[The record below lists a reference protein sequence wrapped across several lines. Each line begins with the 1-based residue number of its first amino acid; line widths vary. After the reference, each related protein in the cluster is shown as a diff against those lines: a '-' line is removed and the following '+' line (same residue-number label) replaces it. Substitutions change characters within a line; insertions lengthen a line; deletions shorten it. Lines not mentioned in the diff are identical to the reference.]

1 MKTKQNKKKSREFR
15 SRLFYKNKMYFIAS
29 VIMTIVMSFLNLMIS
44 WLIQQIMD
52 SMANQNMQS
61 VVRCAWIA
69 ASVVIAYTVANAVYR
84 AVYPRFLQRA
94 MQQYRDY
101 AFSRLTQK
109 SLRSFS
115 KEGTALYVSA
125 LTNDCTSIENNY
137 LAATFTLIELL
148 FCFLGALI
156 MMLYYSPVML
166 VLAVALSFLPVAV
179 SMTAG
184 NRLTEQEKEISKKN
198 ERFVSIVNEL
208 LSGFPVIKSFRA
220 EAQASRL
227 FSQRNEQAEEAKKNK
242 RRTEQL
248 ISLLA
253 NDAGI
258 IAQMGIFL
266 AGAWLAISGKGVTA
280 GVVIVFVQLM
290 NYILNPISQVP
301 LLWSNRK
308 AAIALMEKLS
318 DALSENVREE
328 GREKLNGFSEKIEV
342 KDLTYGYEPESPV
355 LKDLDV
361 QFDAGKS
368 YAIVGGSGS
377 GKSTLLNLLMGSSS
391 NYQGEI
397 CIDGVSIK
405 NIESESLYQLMTSV
419 QQNVFVFNDTIR
431 NNVTMFHEF
440 PDKEVTLALERS
452 GLSEFIEKRGE
463 DFVCGENGANLSG
476 GERQRISIARALLR
490 KSPILLVDEATAA
503 LDAATARAVSFS
515 ILNLVGMTRIVV
527 THRLEEAI
535 LRRYD
540 KILVMKNGTI
550 CEQEISIRL
559 CSRKDNFILCFRLRT
574 EEDNSWCYSSWISQY
589 LQQHE
594 GEWIS
599 RAGHLEQVFS
609 K

>member
-1 MKTKQNKKKSREFR
+1 MKTKQNKKKNREFIHQ
-15 SRLFYKNKMYFIAS
+15 LYYKNRINFIVA
-29 VIMTIVMSFLNLMIS
+29 IILTIAMSSLNLMIS

-52 SMANQNMQS
+52 CTANQDMQAL
-61 VVRCAWIA
+61 VRSAWIA

-156 MMLYYSPVML
+156 MMLYYSPMML

-220 EAQASRL
+220 ETQASRL

-328 GREKLNGFSEKIEV
+328 GREKINGFSEKIEV
-342 KDLTYGYEPESPV
+342 KDLTYGYEPESHV

-440 PDKEVTLALERS
+440 SDKEVTLALERS
-452 GLSEFIEKRGE
+452 GLSELIEKRGE

-550 CEQEISIRL
+550 CEQG
-559 CSRKDNFILCFRLRT
+559 NFDTLMQQKGQF
-574 EEDNSWCYSSWISQY
+574 YSLFQIA
-589 LQQHE
+589 H
-594 GEWIS
+594 
-599 RAGHLEQVFS
+599 
-609 K
+609 

>member
-1 MKTKQNKKKSREFR
+1 MKQNKKKSREFR
-15 SRLFYKNKMYFIAS
+15 CRLFYKNKMCFIAS

-61 VVRCAWIA
+61 AVRCAWIA

-220 EAQASRL
+220 ETQASRL

-342 KDLTYGYEPESPV
+342 KDLTYGYEPESHV

-391 NYQGEI
+391 NYRGEI

-550 CEQEISIRL
+550 CEQG
-559 CSRKDNFILCFRLRT
+559 NFDTLMQQKGQF
-574 EEDNSWCYSSWISQY
+574 YSLFQIA
-589 LQQHE
+589 H
-594 GEWIS
+594 
-599 RAGHLEQVFS
+599 
-609 K
+609 

>member
-1 MKTKQNKKKSREFR
+1 MKTKQNKKKSREFIHQ
-15 SRLFYKNKMYFIAS
+15 LYYKNRMNFI
-29 VIMTIVMSFLNLMIS
+29 VTIILTIAMSSLNLMIS

-52 SMANQNMQS
+52 SMANQNMQA

-148 FCFLGALI
+148 FCFWGALI

-179 SMTAG
+179 SMKAG

-266 AGAWLAISGKGVTA
+266 AGAWLAISNKGVTA

-328 GREKLNGFSEKIEV
+328 GREKLNVFSEKIEV

-397 CIDGVSIK
+397 CIDSVSIK

-440 PDKEVTLALERS
+440 SDKEVTLALERS

-463 DFVCGENGANLSG
+463 DFVCGENGTNLSG

-490 KSPILLVDEATAA
+490 KSPIILVDEATAA

-550 CEQEISIRL
+550 CEQG
-559 CSRKDNFILCFRLRT
+559 NFDTLMQQKGQF
-574 EEDNSWCYSSWISQY
+574 YSLFQIA
-589 LQQHE
+589 H
-594 GEWIS
+594 
-599 RAGHLEQVFS
+599 
-609 K
+609 

>member
-1 MKTKQNKKKSREFR
+1 MKQNKKKSREFR
-15 SRLFYKNKMYFIAS
+15 RRLFYKNKMCFIAS

-101 AFSRLTQK
+101 TFSRLTQK

-220 EAQASRL
+220 ETQASRL

-242 RRTEQL
+242 RRTEQM

-397 CIDGVSIK
+397 CIDSVSIK

-440 PDKEVTLALERS
+440 SDKEVTLALERS

-490 KSPILLVDEATAA
+490 KSPILLVDEATAT

-550 CEQEISIRL
+550 CEQG
-559 CSRKDNFILCFRLRT
+559 NFDTLMQQKGQF
-574 EEDNSWCYSSWISQY
+574 YSLFQIA
-589 LQQHE
+589 H
-594 GEWIS
+594 
-599 RAGHLEQVFS
+599 
-609 K
+609 

>member
-1 MKTKQNKKKSREFR
+1 MKTKQNKKKNREFIHQ
-15 SRLFYKNKMYFIAS
+15 LYYKNRINFI
-29 VIMTIVMSFLNLMIS
+29 VTIILTIAMSSLNLMIS

-52 SMANQNMQS
+52 CTANQDMQAL
-61 VVRCAWIA
+61 VRSAWIVIIV
-69 ASVVIAYTVANAVYR
+69 VVIYTIANVMYR

-156 MMLYYSPVML
+156 MLLYYSPVML

-220 EAQASRL
+220 ETQASRL

-463 DFVCGENGANLSG
+463 EFVCGENGANLSG

-550 CEQEISIRL
+550 CEQG
-559 CSRKDNFILCFRLRT
+559 NFDTLMQQKGQF
-574 EEDNSWCYSSWISQY
+574 YSLFQIA
-589 LQQHE
+589 H
-594 GEWIS
+594 
-599 RAGHLEQVFS
+599 
-609 K
+609 

>member
-1 MKTKQNKKKSREFR
+1 MKQNKKKSREFR
-15 SRLFYKNKMYFIAS
+15 CRLFYKNKMCFIAS

-61 VVRCAWIA
+61 AVRCAWIA

-179 SMTAG
+179 SMKAG

-266 AGAWLAISGKGVTA
+266 AGAWLAISNKGVTA

-328 GREKLNGFSEKIEV
+328 GREKLNVFSEKIEV

-550 CEQEISIRL
+550 CEQG
-559 CSRKDNFILCFRLRT
+559 NFDTLMQQKGQF
-574 EEDNSWCYSSWISQY
+574 YSLFQI
-589 LQQHE
+589 
-594 GEWIS
+594 
-599 RAGHLEQVFS
+599 GH
-609 K
+609 

>member
-1 MKTKQNKKKSREFR
+1 MKTKQNKKKNREFIHQ
-15 SRLFYKNKMYFIAS
+15 LYYKNRINFI
-29 VIMTIVMSFLNLMIS
+29 VTIILTIAMSSLNLMIS

-52 SMANQNMQS
+52 CTANQDMQAL
-61 VVRCAWIA
+61 VRSAWIVIIV
-69 ASVVIAYTVANAVYR
+69 VVIYTIANVMYR

-220 EAQASRL
+220 ETQASRL

-463 DFVCGENGANLSG
+463 EFVCGENGANLSG
-476 GERQRISIARALLR
+476 GERQRISIARALIR

-550 CEQEISIRL
+550 CEQGKFDTL
-559 CSRKDNFILCFRLRT
+559 MQQKGQF
-574 EEDNSWCYSSWISQY
+574 YSLFQIA
-589 LQQHE
+589 H
-594 GEWIS
+594 
-599 RAGHLEQVFS
+599 
-609 K
+609 

>member
-1 MKTKQNKKKSREFR
+1 MKQNKKKSREFKR
-15 SRLFYKNKMYFIAS
+15 RLFYKNKMCFIAS

-137 LAATFTLIELL
+137 LAATFTLIEFL

-220 EAQASRL
+220 ETQASRL

-342 KDLTYGYEPESPV
+342 KDLTYGYEPESHV

-391 NYQGEI
+391 NYRGEI

-419 QQNVFVFNDTIR
+419 QQNVFIFNDTIR

-440 PDKEVTLALERS
+440 PDREVTLALERS

-490 KSPILLVDEATAA
+490 KSPIILVDEATAA

-540 KILVMKNGTI
+540 KIFVMKNGTI
-550 CEQEISIRL
+550 CEQG
-559 CSRKDNFILCFRLRT
+559 NFDTLMQQKGQF
-574 EEDNSWCYSSWISQY
+574 YSLFQIA
-589 LQQHE
+589 H
-594 GEWIS
+594 
-599 RAGHLEQVFS
+599 
-609 K
+609 

>member
-1 MKTKQNKKKSREFR
+1 MKHNKKKSREFR
-15 SRLFYKNKMYFIAS
+15 RRLFYKNKMCFIAS

-61 VVRCAWIA
+61 AVRCAWIA

-137 LAATFTLIELL
+137 LAATFTLIEFL

-220 EAQASRL
+220 ETQASRL

-266 AGAWLAISGKGVTA
+266 AGAWLAISNKGVTA

-342 KDLTYGYEPESPV
+342 KDLTYGYEPESHV

-391 NYQGEI
+391 NYRGEI

-419 QQNVFVFNDTIR
+419 QQNVFIFNDTIR

-440 PDKEVTLALERS
+440 PDREVTLALERS

-540 KILVMKNGTI
+540 KIFVMKNGTI
-550 CEQEISIRL
+550 CEQG
-559 CSRKDNFILCFRLRT
+559 NFDTLMQQKGQF
-574 EEDNSWCYSSWISQY
+574 YSLFQIA
-589 LQQHE
+589 H
-594 GEWIS
+594 
-599 RAGHLEQVFS
+599 
-609 K
+609 

>member
-1 MKTKQNKKKSREFR
+1 MKTKQNKKKNREFIHQ
-15 SRLFYKNKMYFIAS
+15 LYYKNRINFI
-29 VIMTIVMSFLNLMIS
+29 VTIILTIAMSSLNLMIS

-52 SMANQNMQS
+52 CTANQDMQAL
-61 VVRCAWIA
+61 VRSAWIVIIV
-69 ASVVIAYTVANAVYR
+69 VVIYTIANVMYR

-220 EAQASRL
+220 ETQASRL

-440 PDKEVTLALERS
+440 SDKEVTLALERS
-452 GLSEFIEKRGE
+452 GLSELIEKRGE
-463 DFVCGENGANLSG
+463 EFVCGENGANLSG

-550 CEQEISIRL
+550 CEQG
-559 CSRKDNFILCFRLRT
+559 NFDTLMQQKGQF
-574 EEDNSWCYSSWISQY
+574 YSLFQIA
-589 LQQHE
+589 H
-594 GEWIS
+594 
-599 RAGHLEQVFS
+599 
-609 K
+609 

>member
-1 MKTKQNKKKSREFR
+1 MKQNKKKSREFKR
-15 SRLFYKNKMYFIAS
+15 RLFYKNKMCFIAS

-61 VVRCAWIA
+61 AVRCAWIA

-137 LAATFTLIELL
+137 LAATFTLIEFL

-220 EAQASRL
+220 ETQASRL

-266 AGAWLAISGKGVTA
+266 AGAWLAISNKGVTA

-342 KDLTYGYEPESPV
+342 KDLTYGYEPESHV

-391 NYQGEI
+391 NYRGEI

-419 QQNVFVFNDTIR
+419 QQNVFIFNDTIR

-440 PDKEVTLALERS
+440 PDREVTLALERS

-490 KSPILLVDEATAA
+490 KSPIILVDEATAA

-540 KILVMKNGTI
+540 KIFVMKNGTI
-550 CEQEISIRL
+550 CEQG
-559 CSRKDNFILCFRLRT
+559 NFDTLMQQKGQF
-574 EEDNSWCYSSWISQY
+574 YSLFQIA
-589 LQQHE
+589 H
-594 GEWIS
+594 
-599 RAGHLEQVFS
+599 
-609 K
+609 

>member
-1 MKTKQNKKKSREFR
+1 MKQNKKKSREFR
-15 SRLFYKNKMYFIAS
+15 RRLFYKNKMCFIAS

-101 AFSRLTQK
+101 TFSRLTQK

-137 LAATFTLIELL
+137 LAATFTLIEFL

-220 EAQASRL
+220 ETQASRL

-266 AGAWLAISGKGVTA
+266 AGAWLAISNKGVTA

-342 KDLTYGYEPESPV
+342 KDLTYGYEPESHV

-391 NYQGEI
+391 NYRGEI

-419 QQNVFVFNDTIR
+419 QQNVFIFNDTIR

-440 PDKEVTLALERS
+440 PDREVTLALERS

-540 KILVMKNGTI
+540 KIFVMKNGTI
-550 CEQEISIRL
+550 CEQG
-559 CSRKDNFILCFRLRT
+559 NFDTLMQQKGQF
-574 EEDNSWCYSSWISQY
+574 YSLFQIA
-589 LQQHE
+589 H
-594 GEWIS
+594 
-599 RAGHLEQVFS
+599 
-609 K
+609 

>member
-1 MKTKQNKKKSREFR
+1 MKTKQNKKKNREFIHQ
-15 SRLFYKNKMYFIAS
+15 LYYKNRINFI
-29 VIMTIVMSFLNLMIS
+29 VTIILTIAMSSLNLMIS

-52 SMANQNMQS
+52 CTANQDMQAL
-61 VVRCAWIA
+61 VRSAWIVIIV
-69 ASVVIAYTVANAVYR
+69 VVIYTIANVMYR

-208 LSGFPVIKSFRA
+208 LSGFPVVKSFRA
-220 EAQASRL
+220 ETQASRL

-463 DFVCGENGANLSG
+463 EFVCGENGANLSG

-550 CEQEISIRL
+550 CEQG
-559 CSRKDNFILCFRLRT
+559 NFDTLMQQKGQF
-574 EEDNSWCYSSWISQY
+574 YSLFQIA
-589 LQQHE
+589 H
-594 GEWIS
+594 
-599 RAGHLEQVFS
+599 
-609 K
+609 

>member
-1 MKTKQNKKKSREFR
+1 MKTKQNKKKSREFTHQ
-15 SRLFYKNKMYFIAS
+15 LYYKNRINFI
-29 VIMTIVMSFLNLMIS
+29 VTIILTIAMSSINLMIS

-52 SMANQNMQS
+52 CTANQDMQAL
-61 VVRCAWIA
+61 VRSAWIVIIV
-69 ASVVIAYTVANAVYR
+69 VVIYTIANVMYR

-220 EAQASRL
+220 ETQASRL

-463 DFVCGENGANLSG
+463 EFVCGENGANLSG

-550 CEQEISIRL
+550 CEQG
-559 CSRKDNFILCFRLRT
+559 NFDTLMQQKGQF
-574 EEDNSWCYSSWISQY
+574 YSLFQIA
-589 LQQHE
+589 H
-594 GEWIS
+594 
-599 RAGHLEQVFS
+599 
-609 K
+609 

>member
-1 MKTKQNKKKSREFR
+1 MKTKQNKKKSREFIHQ
-15 SRLFYKNKMYFIAS
+15 LYYKNRMNFI
-29 VIMTIVMSFLNLMIS
+29 VTIILTIAMSSLNLMIS

-52 SMANQNMQS
+52 SMANQNMQA

-148 FCFLGALI
+148 FCFWGALI

-179 SMTAG
+179 SMKAG

-220 EAQASRL
+220 ETQASRL
-227 FSQRNEQAEEAKKNK
+227 FSKRNEQAEEAKKNK

-266 AGAWLAISGKGVTA
+266 AGAWLAISNKGVTA

-328 GREKLNGFSEKIEV
+328 GREKLNVFSEKIEV

-397 CIDGVSIK
+397 CIDSVSIK

-440 PDKEVTLALERS
+440 SDKEVTLALERS

-490 KSPILLVDEATAA
+490 KSPIILVDEATAA

-550 CEQEISIRL
+550 CEQG
-559 CSRKDNFILCFRLRT
+559 NFDTLMQQKGQF
-574 EEDNSWCYSSWISQY
+574 YSLFQIA
-589 LQQHE
+589 H
-594 GEWIS
+594 
-599 RAGHLEQVFS
+599 
-609 K
+609 

>member
-1 MKTKQNKKKSREFR
+1 MKTKQNKKKNREFIHQ
-15 SRLFYKNKMYFIAS
+15 LYYKNRINFI
-29 VIMTIVMSFLNLMIS
+29 VTIILTIAMSSLNLMIS

-52 SMANQNMQS
+52 CTANQDMQAL
-61 VVRCAWIA
+61 VRSAWIVIIV
-69 ASVVIAYTVANAVYR
+69 VVIYTIANVMYR

-109 SLRSFS
+109 RLRSFS

-220 EAQASRL
+220 ETQASRL

-463 DFVCGENGANLSG
+463 EFVCGENGANLSG

-550 CEQEISIRL
+550 CEQG
-559 CSRKDNFILCFRLRT
+559 NFDTLMQQKGQF
-574 EEDNSWCYSSWISQY
+574 YSLFQIA
-589 LQQHE
+589 H
-594 GEWIS
+594 
-599 RAGHLEQVFS
+599 
-609 K
+609 

>member
-1 MKTKQNKKKSREFR
+1 MKTKQNKKKNREFIHQ
-15 SRLFYKNKMYFIAS
+15 LYYKNRINFI
-29 VIMTIVMSFLNLMIS
+29 VTIILTIAMSSLNLMIS

-52 SMANQNMQS
+52 CTANQDMQAL
-61 VVRCAWIA
+61 VRSAWIVIIV
-69 ASVVIAYTVANAVYR
+69 VVIYTIANVMYR

-179 SMTAG
+179 AMTAG

-220 EAQASRL
+220 ETQASRL

-463 DFVCGENGANLSG
+463 EFVCGENGANLSG

-550 CEQEISIRL
+550 CEQG
-559 CSRKDNFILCFRLRT
+559 NFDTLMQQKGQF
-574 EEDNSWCYSSWISQY
+574 YSLFQIA
-589 LQQHE
+589 H
-594 GEWIS
+594 
-599 RAGHLEQVFS
+599 
-609 K
+609 

>member
-1 MKTKQNKKKSREFR
+1 MKTKQNKKKSREFTHQ
-15 SRLFYKNKMYFIAS
+15 LYYKNRINFI
-29 VIMTIVMSFLNLMIS
+29 VTIILTIAMSSLNLMIS

-69 ASVVIAYTVANAVYR
+69 ASVVIAYTVSNAVYR

-342 KDLTYGYEPESPV
+342 KDLTYGYEPESHV

-463 DFVCGENGANLSG
+463 EFVCGENGANLSG

-550 CEQEISIRL
+550 CEQG
-559 CSRKDNFILCFRLRT
+559 NFDTLMQQKGQF
-574 EEDNSWCYSSWISQY
+574 YSLFQIA
-589 LQQHE
+589 H
-594 GEWIS
+594 
-599 RAGHLEQVFS
+599 
-609 K
+609 

>member
-1 MKTKQNKKKSREFR
+1 MKTKQNKKKNREFIHQ
-15 SRLFYKNKMYFIAS
+15 LYYKNRINFI
-29 VIMTIVMSFLNLMIS
+29 VTIILTIAMSSLNLMIS

-52 SMANQNMQS
+52 CTANQDMQAL
-61 VVRCAWIA
+61 VRSAWIVIIV
-69 ASVVIAYTVANAVYR
+69 VVIYTIANVMYR

-156 MMLYYSPVML
+156 MMLYYSPMML

-220 EAQASRL
+220 ETQASRL

-342 KDLTYGYEPESPV
+342 KDLTYGYEPESHV
-355 LKDLDV
+355 LKDMDA

-550 CEQEISIRL
+550 CEQG
-559 CSRKDNFILCFRLRT
+559 NFDTLMQQKGQF
-574 EEDNSWCYSSWISQY
+574 YSLFQIA
-589 LQQHE
+589 H
-594 GEWIS
+594 
-599 RAGHLEQVFS
+599 
-609 K
+609 

>member
-1 MKTKQNKKKSREFR
+1 MKTKQNKKKSREFTHQ
-15 SRLFYKNKMYFIAS
+15 LYYKNRIKFI
-29 VIMTIVMSFLNLMIS
+29 VTIILTIAMSSINLMIS

-137 LAATFTLIELL
+137 LAATFILIELL

-220 EAQASRL
+220 ETQASRL

-266 AGAWLAISGKGVTA
+266 AGAWLAISSKGVTA

-290 NYILNPISQVP
+290 NYVLNPISQVP

-452 GLSEFIEKRGE
+452 GLSEFIEKHGE
-463 DFVCGENGANLSG
+463 EFVCGENGANLSG

-550 CEQEISIRL
+550 CEQG
-559 CSRKDNFILCFRLRT
+559 NFDTLMQQKGQF
-574 EEDNSWCYSSWISQY
+574 YSLFQIA
-589 LQQHE
+589 H
-594 GEWIS
+594 
-599 RAGHLEQVFS
+599 
-609 K
+609 

>member
-1 MKTKQNKKKSREFR
+1 MKTKQNKKKSREFTHQ
-15 SRLFYKNKMYFIAS
+15 LYYKNRINFI
-29 VIMTIVMSFLNLMIS
+29 VTIILTIAMSSINLMIS

-69 ASVVIAYTVANAVYR
+69 ASVVIAYTVSNAVYR

-179 SMTAG
+179 SMKAG
-184 NRLTEQEKEISKKN
+184 NRLAEQEKEISKKN

-220 EAQASRL
+220 ETQASRL

-463 DFVCGENGANLSG
+463 EFVCGENGANLSG

-550 CEQEISIRL
+550 CEQG
-559 CSRKDNFILCFRLRT
+559 NFDTLMQQKGQF
-574 EEDNSWCYSSWISQY
+574 YSLFQIA
-589 LQQHE
+589 H
-594 GEWIS
+594 
-599 RAGHLEQVFS
+599 
-609 K
+609 

>member
-1 MKTKQNKKKSREFR
+1 MKTKQNKKKNREFIHQ
-15 SRLFYKNKMYFIAS
+15 LYYKNRINFIVA
-29 VIMTIVMSFLNLMIS
+29 IILTIAMSSLNLMIS

-52 SMANQNMQS
+52 CTANQDMQAL
-61 VVRCAWIA
+61 VRSAWIA

-137 LAATFTLIELL
+137 LASTFTLIELL

-156 MMLYYSPVML
+156 MMLYYSPMML

-208 LSGFPVIKSFRA
+208 LSGFPIIKSFRA
-220 EAQASRL
+220 ETQASRL

-342 KDLTYGYEPESPV
+342 KDLTYGYEPESHV

-440 PDKEVTLALERS
+440 SDKEVTLALERS
-452 GLSEFIEKRGE
+452 GLSELIEKRGE

-550 CEQEISIRL
+550 CEQG
-559 CSRKDNFILCFRLRT
+559 NFDTLMQQKGQF
-574 EEDNSWCYSSWISQY
+574 YSLFQIA
-589 LQQHE
+589 H
-594 GEWIS
+594 
-599 RAGHLEQVFS
+599 
-609 K
+609 

>member
-1 MKTKQNKKKSREFR
+1 MKTKQNKKKSREFTHQ
-15 SRLFYKNKMYFIAS
+15 LYYKNRINFI
-29 VIMTIVMSFLNLMIS
+29 VTIILTIAMSSINLMIS

-69 ASVVIAYTVANAVYR
+69 ASVVIAYTVSNAVYR

-137 LAATFTLIELL
+137 LASTFTLIELL

-156 MMLYYSPVML
+156 MMLYYSPMML

-208 LSGFPVIKSFRA
+208 LSGFPIIKSFRA
-220 EAQASRL
+220 ETQASRL

-342 KDLTYGYEPESPV
+342 KDLTYGYEPESHV

-440 PDKEVTLALERS
+440 SDKEVTLALERS
-452 GLSEFIEKRGE
+452 GLSELIEKRGE

-550 CEQEISIRL
+550 CEQG
-559 CSRKDNFILCFRLRT
+559 NFDTLMQQKGQF
-574 EEDNSWCYSSWISQY
+574 YSLFQIA
-589 LQQHE
+589 H
-594 GEWIS
+594 
-599 RAGHLEQVFS
+599 
-609 K
+609 

>member
-1 MKTKQNKKKSREFR
+1 MKQNKKKSREFR
-15 SRLFYKNKMYFIAS
+15 RRLFYKNKIHFITS
-29 VIMTIVMSFLNLMIS
+29 VIMTIFMSFLNLMIS

-52 SMANQNMQS
+52 SMANQNMQA

-148 FCFLGALI
+148 FCFWGALI

-179 SMTAG
+179 SMKAG

-220 EAQASRL
+220 EAQASCL

-266 AGAWLAISGKGVTA
+266 AGAWLAISNKGVTA

-328 GREKLNGFSEKIEV
+328 GREKLNVFSEKIEV

-397 CIDGVSIK
+397 CIDSVSIK

-440 PDKEVTLALERS
+440 SDKEVTLALEHS

-490 KSPILLVDEATAA
+490 KSPIILVDEATAA

-540 KILVMKNGTI
+540 KILVMKNGII
-550 CEQEISIRL
+550 CEQG
-559 CSRKDNFILCFRLRT
+559 NFDTLMQQKGQF
-574 EEDNSWCYSSWISQY
+574 YSLFQIA
-589 LQQHE
+589 H
-594 GEWIS
+594 
-599 RAGHLEQVFS
+599 
-609 K
+609 

>member
-1 MKTKQNKKKSREFR
+1 MKTKQNKKKNREFIHQ
-15 SRLFYKNKMYFIAS
+15 LYYKNRINFI
-29 VIMTIVMSFLNLMIS
+29 VTIILTIAMSSLNLMIS

-52 SMANQNMQS
+52 CTANQDMQAL
-61 VVRCAWIA
+61 VRSAWIVIIV
-69 ASVVIAYTVANAVYR
+69 VVIYTIANVMYR

-220 EAQASRL
+220 ETQASRL

-463 DFVCGENGANLSG
+463 EFVCGENGANLSG

-550 CEQEISIRL
+550 CEQGKFDTL
-559 CSRKDNFILCFRLRT
+559 MQQKGQF
-574 EEDNSWCYSSWISQY
+574 YSLFQIA
-589 LQQHE
+589 H
-594 GEWIS
+594 
-599 RAGHLEQVFS
+599 
-609 K
+609 

>member
-1 MKTKQNKKKSREFR
+1 MKTKQNKKKSREFTHQ
-15 SRLFYKNKMYFIAS
+15 LYYKNRINFI
-29 VIMTIVMSFLNLMIS
+29 VTIILTIAMSSINLMIS

-69 ASVVIAYTVANAVYR
+69 ASVVIAYTVSNAVYR

-220 EAQASRL
+220 ETQASRL
-227 FSQRNEQAEEAKKNK
+227 FSQRNEQTEEAKKNK

-266 AGAWLAISGKGVTA
+266 AGAWLAISNKGVTA

-342 KDLTYGYEPESPV
+342 KDLTYGYEPESHV

-419 QQNVFVFNDTIR
+419 QQNVFIFNDTIR

-440 PDKEVTLALERS
+440 PDREVTLALERS

-550 CEQEISIRL
+550 CEQG
-559 CSRKDNFILCFRLRT
+559 NFDTLMQQKGQF
-574 EEDNSWCYSSWISQY
+574 YSLFQIA
-589 LQQHE
+589 H
-594 GEWIS
+594 
-599 RAGHLEQVFS
+599 
-609 K
+609 

>member
-1 MKTKQNKKKSREFR
+1 MKTKQNKKKNREFIHQ
-15 SRLFYKNKMYFIAS
+15 LYYKNRINFI
-29 VIMTIVMSFLNLMIS
+29 VTIILTIAMSSLNLMIS

-52 SMANQNMQS
+52 CTANQDMQAL
-61 VVRCAWIA
+61 VRSAWIVIIV
-69 ASVVIAYTVANAVYR
+69 VVIYTIANVMYR

-220 EAQASRL
+220 ETQASRL

-463 DFVCGENGANLSG
+463 EFVCGENGANLSG

-515 ILNLVGMTRIVV
+515 ILNLVGMTIIVV

-550 CEQEISIRL
+550 CEQGKFDTL
-559 CSRKDNFILCFRLRT
+559 MQQKGQF
-574 EEDNSWCYSSWISQY
+574 YSLFQIA
-589 LQQHE
+589 H
-594 GEWIS
+594 
-599 RAGHLEQVFS
+599 
-609 K
+609 

>member
-1 MKTKQNKKKSREFR
+1 MKQNKKKSREFKR
-15 SRLFYKNKMYFIAS
+15 RLFYKNKMCFIAS

-137 LAATFTLIELL
+137 LAATFTLIEFL

-220 EAQASRL
+220 ETQASRL

-463 DFVCGENGANLSG
+463 EFVCGENGANLSG

-550 CEQEISIRL
+550 CEQG
-559 CSRKDNFILCFRLRT
+559 NFDTLMQQKGQF
-574 EEDNSWCYSSWISQY
+574 YSLFQIA
-589 LQQHE
+589 H
-594 GEWIS
+594 
-599 RAGHLEQVFS
+599 
-609 K
+609 

>member
-1 MKTKQNKKKSREFR
+1 MKTKQNKKKNREFIHQ
-15 SRLFYKNKMYFIAS
+15 LYYKNRINFI
-29 VIMTIVMSFLNLMIS
+29 VTIILTIAMSSLNLMIS

-52 SMANQNMQS
+52 CTANQDMQAL
-61 VVRCAWIA
+61 VRSAWIVIIV
-69 ASVVIAYTVANAVYR
+69 VVIYTIANVMYR

-220 EAQASRL
+220 ETQASRL

-463 DFVCGENGANLSG
+463 EFVCGENGANLSG

-540 KILVMKNGTI
+540 KILVMKNGKI
-550 CEQEISIRL
+550 CEQG
-559 CSRKDNFILCFRLRT
+559 NFDTLMQQKGQF
-574 EEDNSWCYSSWISQY
+574 YSLFQIA
-589 LQQHE
+589 H
-594 GEWIS
+594 
-599 RAGHLEQVFS
+599 
-609 K
+609 

>member
-1 MKTKQNKKKSREFR
+1 MKTKQNKKKNREFIHQ
-15 SRLFYKNKMYFIAS
+15 LYYKNRINFI
-29 VIMTIVMSFLNLMIS
+29 VTIILTIAMSSLNLMIS

-52 SMANQNMQS
+52 CTANQDMQAL
-61 VVRCAWIA
+61 VRSAWIVIIV
-69 ASVVIAYTVANAVYR
+69 VVIYTIANVMYR

-220 EAQASRL
+220 ETQASRL

-342 KDLTYGYEPESPV
+342 KDLTYGYEPESHV

-550 CEQEISIRL
+550 CEQGKFDTL
-559 CSRKDNFILCFRLRT
+559 MQQKGQF
-574 EEDNSWCYSSWISQY
+574 YSLFQIA
-589 LQQHE
+589 H
-594 GEWIS
+594 
-599 RAGHLEQVFS
+599 
-609 K
+609 

>member
-1 MKTKQNKKKSREFR
+1 MKTKQNKKKNREFIHQ
-15 SRLFYKNKMYFIAS
+15 LYYKNRINFIA
-29 VIMTIVMSFLNLMIS
+29 TIILTIAMSSLNLMIS

-52 SMANQNMQS
+52 CTANQDMQAL
-61 VVRCAWIA
+61 VRSAWIVIIV
-69 ASVVIAYTVANAVYR
+69 VVIYTIANVMYR

-220 EAQASRL
+220 ETQASRL

-342 KDLTYGYEPESPV
+342 KDLTYGYEPESHV

-391 NYQGEI
+391 NYRGEI

-550 CEQEISIRL
+550 CEQG
-559 CSRKDNFILCFRLRT
+559 NFDTLMQQKGQF
-574 EEDNSWCYSSWISQY
+574 YSLFQIA
-589 LQQHE
+589 H
-594 GEWIS
+594 
-599 RAGHLEQVFS
+599 
-609 K
+609 

>member
-1 MKTKQNKKKSREFR
+1 MKTKQNKKKNREFIHQ
-15 SRLFYKNKMYFIAS
+15 LYYKNRINFI
-29 VIMTIVMSFLNLMIS
+29 VTIILTIAMSSLNLMIS

-52 SMANQNMQS
+52 CTANQDMQAL
-61 VVRCAWIA
+61 VRSAWIVIIV
-69 ASVVIAYTVANAVYR
+69 VVIYTIANVMYR

-137 LAATFTLIELL
+137 LAATFTLIEFL

-220 EAQASRL
+220 ETQASRL

-342 KDLTYGYEPESPV
+342 KDLTYGYEPESHV

-397 CIDGVSIK
+397 CIDGVSTK

-550 CEQEISIRL
+550 CEQG
-559 CSRKDNFILCFRLRT
+559 NFDTLMQQKGQF
-574 EEDNSWCYSSWISQY
+574 YSLFQIA
-589 LQQHE
+589 H
-594 GEWIS
+594 
-599 RAGHLEQVFS
+599 
-609 K
+609 

>member
-1 MKTKQNKKKSREFR
+1 MKQNKKKSREFKR
-15 SRLFYKNKMYFIAS
+15 RLFYKNKMCFIAS

-52 SMANQNMQS
+52 SMANQNMQA

-69 ASVVIAYTVANAVYR
+69 ASVVIAYTVANAVHR

-137 LAATFTLIELL
+137 LAATFTLIEFL

-220 EAQASRL
+220 ETQASRL

-266 AGAWLAISGKGVTA
+266 AGAWLAISNKGVTA

-550 CEQEISIRL
+550 CEQG
-559 CSRKDNFILCFRLRT
+559 NFDTLMQQKGQF
-574 EEDNSWCYSSWISQY
+574 YSLFQIA
-589 LQQHE
+589 H
-594 GEWIS
+594 
-599 RAGHLEQVFS
+599 
-609 K
+609 

>member
-1 MKTKQNKKKSREFR
+1 MKQNKKKSREFKR
-15 SRLFYKNKMYFIAS
+15 RLFYKNKICFIAS

-137 LAATFTLIELL
+137 LAATFTLIEFL

-220 EAQASRL
+220 ETQASRL

-397 CIDGVSIK
+397 CIDSVSIK

-440 PDKEVTLALERS
+440 SDKEVTLALERS

-490 KSPILLVDEATAA
+490 KSPIILVDEATAA

-550 CEQEISIRL
+550 CEQG
-559 CSRKDNFILCFRLRT
+559 NFDTLMQQKGQF
-574 EEDNSWCYSSWISQY
+574 YSLFQIA
-589 LQQHE
+589 H
-594 GEWIS
+594 
-599 RAGHLEQVFS
+599 
-609 K
+609 

>member
-1 MKTKQNKKKSREFR
+1 MKQNKKKSREFR
-15 SRLFYKNKMYFIAS
+15 RRLFYKNKMCFIAS

-125 LTNDCTSIENNY
+125 LTNDCMSIENNY

-156 MMLYYSPVML
+156 MMLYYSLVML

-179 SMTAG
+179 SMKAG
-184 NRLTEQEKEISKKN
+184 NRLAEQEKEISKKN

-220 EAQASRL
+220 ETQASRL

-342 KDLTYGYEPESPV
+342 KDLTYGYEPESHV

-550 CEQEISIRL
+550 CEQG
-559 CSRKDNFILCFRLRT
+559 NFDTLMQQKGQF
-574 EEDNSWCYSSWISQY
+574 YSLFQIA
-589 LQQHE
+589 H
-594 GEWIS
+594 
-599 RAGHLEQVFS
+599 
-609 K
+609 

>member
-1 MKTKQNKKKSREFR
+1 MKTKQNKKKNREFIHQ
-15 SRLFYKNKMYFIAS
+15 LYYKNRINFI
-29 VIMTIVMSFLNLMIS
+29 VTIILTIAMSSLNLMIS

-52 SMANQNMQS
+52 CTANQDMQAL
-61 VVRCAWIA
+61 VRSAWIVIIV
-69 ASVVIAYTVANAVYR
+69 VVIYTIANVMYR

-220 EAQASRL
+220 ETQASRL

-328 GREKLNGFSEKIEV
+328 GREKLNGFFEKIEV

-463 DFVCGENGANLSG
+463 EFVCGENGANLSG

-550 CEQEISIRL
+550 CEQGKFDTL
-559 CSRKDNFILCFRLRT
+559 MQQKGQF
-574 EEDNSWCYSSWISQY
+574 YSLFQIA
-589 LQQHE
+589 H
-594 GEWIS
+594 
-599 RAGHLEQVFS
+599 
-609 K
+609 

>member
-1 MKTKQNKKKSREFR
+1 MKTKQNKKKSREFIHQ
-15 SRLFYKNKMYFIAS
+15 LYYKNRMNFI
-29 VIMTIVMSFLNLMIS
+29 VTIILTIAMSSLNLMIS

-52 SMANQNMQS
+52 SMANQNMQA

-148 FCFLGALI
+148 FCFWGALI

-179 SMTAG
+179 SMKAG

-220 EAQASRL
+220 ETQASRL

-242 RRTEQL
+242 RRTEQM

-342 KDLTYGYEPESPV
+342 KDLTYGYEPESHV

-550 CEQEISIRL
+550 CEQG
-559 CSRKDNFILCFRLRT
+559 NFDTLMQQKGQF
-574 EEDNSWCYSSWISQY
+574 YSLFQI
-589 LQQHE
+589 
-594 GEWIS
+594 
-599 RAGHLEQVFS
+599 GH
-609 K
+609 

>member
-1 MKTKQNKKKSREFR
+1 MKQNKKKSREFR
-15 SRLFYKNKMYFIAS
+15 RRLFYKNKMCFIAS

-61 VVRCAWIA
+61 AVRCAWIA
-69 ASVVIAYTVANAVYR
+69 VSVVIAYTVANAVYR

-137 LAATFTLIELL
+137 LAATFTLIEFL

-220 EAQASRL
+220 ETQASRL

-342 KDLTYGYEPESPV
+342 KDLTYGYEPESHV

-361 QFDAGKS
+361 QFDEGKS

-463 DFVCGENGANLSG
+463 EFVCGENGANLSG

-550 CEQEISIRL
+550 CEQGKFDTL
-559 CSRKDNFILCFRLRT
+559 MQQKGQF
-574 EEDNSWCYSSWISQY
+574 YSLFQIA
-589 LQQHE
+589 H
-594 GEWIS
+594 
-599 RAGHLEQVFS
+599 
-609 K
+609 

>member
-1 MKTKQNKKKSREFR
+1 MKQNKKKSREFKR
-15 SRLFYKNKMYFIAS
+15 RLFYKNKMCFIAS

-137 LAATFTLIELL
+137 LAATFTLIEFL

-266 AGAWLAISGKGVTA
+266 AGAWLAISNKGVTA

-328 GREKLNGFSEKIEV
+328 GREKLNVFSEKIEV

-397 CIDGVSIK
+397 CIDSVSIK

-440 PDKEVTLALERS
+440 SDKEVTLALERS

-490 KSPILLVDEATAA
+490 KSPIILVDEATAA

-550 CEQEISIRL
+550 CEQG
-559 CSRKDNFILCFRLRT
+559 NFDTLMQQKGQF
-574 EEDNSWCYSSWISQY
+574 YSLFQIA
-589 LQQHE
+589 H
-594 GEWIS
+594 
-599 RAGHLEQVFS
+599 
-609 K
+609 

>member
-1 MKTKQNKKKSREFR
+1 MKTKQNKKKNREFIHQ
-15 SRLFYKNKMYFIAS
+15 LYYKNRINFI
-29 VIMTIVMSFLNLMIS
+29 VTIILTIAMSLLNLMIS

-52 SMANQNMQS
+52 CTANQDMQAL
-61 VVRCAWIA
+61 VRSAWIVIIV
-69 ASVVIAYTVANAVYR
+69 VVIYTIANVMYR

-220 EAQASRL
+220 ETQASRL

-463 DFVCGENGANLSG
+463 EFVCGENGANLSG

-550 CEQEISIRL
+550 CEQG
-559 CSRKDNFILCFRLRT
+559 NFDTLMQQKGQF
-574 EEDNSWCYSSWISQY
+574 YSLFQIA
-589 LQQHE
+589 H
-594 GEWIS
+594 
-599 RAGHLEQVFS
+599 
-609 K
+609 